1 LAFSFS
7 LFSFLYDNDIAIR
20 CILSLFYLRFFPYV
34 VHAVM
39 YVHAGIYDSRE
50 LPVAYHVIV
59 LLLFLS
65 SSLNPGLYLL
75 RMSDIRIG
83 VKKNIILK
91 QLKENL
97 G

>member
-1 LAFSFS
+1 
-7 LFSFLYDNDIAIR
+7 
-20 CILSLFYLRFFPYV
+20 
-34 VHAVM
+34 M